1 MPRTRR
7 LERELSAVVDKNQ
20 SLAMELGKIHND
32 FESARIQE
40 RNLAAEF
47 ERRITDIEAERDTAY
62 RQLHDL
68 KTHLKEATAR
78 QESAAT
84 QIRHL
89 ENRLIEEHERHESIL
104 ETMHLTLTQVRSE
117 QQALYDSQSDLGGLV
132 RNTELHLLEVIRAES
147 SRPHTPVLAVSF
159 IAVLVLLN
167 TLAGAAS
174 IWFFRQEFQQI
185 SVLTNDLKLSIEEHI
200 STHKTAL
207 EETTAQNDVQVSRGP
222 DKTGRVASLSGSSNP
237 GKPDHDSANT
247 RHGDSIARAVGETR
261 DQTVSFSDTR
271 AEPPQGESPT
281 LQQARINGY
290 TQHHRYESARWGPPL
305 LLGDPQDQDHDGA
318 SGFDPLVKEL
328 QTNLLVLGFNLGQ
341 GGADGYRGRYTEQAL
356 QEFQILYEPVF
367 RSQQGTASD
376 NLAAHV
382 RDYANLAKEDE
393 KKYKIASEILSAI
406 RLSNLRTGMEFSFL
420 MELAAVESTF
430 NPGSR
435 AAKST
440 AAGLYQFKRDTWLET
455 VKRHGRKYGIGSY
468 AKQVEYIVDS
478 DGNRH
483 PMISNP
489 VVSEHV
495 LDLRHNPR
503 VAALMAAEY
512 LKGNLRQ
519 LSLTLDQEPGRKE
532 MYLTHFLGLSGAIRF
547 LEFLD
552 RNPHKLASD
561 IFPGPALRNK
571 NIFQNKN
578 RKPRTVAEVYDLLGR
593 KFSDVRYKDWRV
605 K

>member
-47 ERRITDIEAERDTAY
+47 ERRVTDIEAERDTAN

-68 KTHLKEATAR
+68 KTRLKEATAR

-89 ENRLIEEHERHESIL
+89 ESRLIEEHQRHESIL
-104 ETMHLTLTQVRSE
+104 ESMHLTLTQVRSE
-117 QQALYDSQSDLGGLV
+117 QQALYESQSDLGGLV

-207 EETTAQNDVQVSRGP
+207 EEKTVQNDVQVSRGL
-222 DKTGRVASLSGSSNP
+222 DKTDIVASLSGSSYP
-237 GKPDHDSANT
+237 GKLDHDSANT
-247 RHGDSIARAVGETR
+247 RHVDSIARAVGETR

-281 LQQARINGY
+281 LQHARINRY

-305 LLGDPQDQDHDGA
+305 LLEGPQDQDHGGA
-318 SGFDPLVKEL
+318 SRFDPLVKEL

-393 KKYKIASEILSAI
+393 RKYKIASEILSAI

-503 VAALMAAEY
+503 VAALLAAEY

-552 RNPHKLASD
+552 RNPHKVASD

>member
-7 LERELSAVVDKNQ
+7 LERELSAVVDNNQ
-20 SLAMELGKIHND
+20 SLARELGTVRDD

-84 QIRHL
+84 QIRRL
-89 ENRLIEEHERHESIL
+89 ESRLIEEHEHHESML

-117 QQALYDSQSDLGGLV
+117 QQALYESQSDLGGLV
-132 RNTELHLLEVIRAES
+132 RNTELHLLQVIQAES
-147 SRPHTPVLAVSF
+147 SRPHTHVLAVSF
-159 IAVLVLLN
+159 IAVLFLLN

-185 SVLTNDLKLSIEEHI
+185 SMQTNDLKLSIEEHI

-207 EETTAQNDVQVSRGP
+207 EEKTAQNDVQVSRGL
-222 DKTGRVASLSGSSNP
+222 DKKGRVASLSGSSNP
-237 GKPDHDSANT
+237 GKLDHDSSNT
-247 RHGDSIARAVGETR
+247 RHADSMGRAVRETH
-261 DQTVSFSDTR
+261 DQTVSFSYVS
-271 AEPPQGESPT
+271 AEPPQVESPVS
-281 LQQARINGY
+281 QQARINGY
-290 TQHHRYESARWGPPL
+290 TQYHRYDSVRWGPPL
-305 LLGDPQDQDHDGA
+305 LLEDPQDQGHDGA
-318 SGFDPLVKEL
+318 SRFDPLVKEL
-328 QTNLLVLGFNLGQ
+328 QNNLLVLGFNLGQ
-341 GGADGYRGRYTEQAL
+341 AGADGYRGRYTEQAL

-367 RSQQGTASD
+367 MSQQGTASD

-382 RDYANLAKEDE
+382 RHYANLAKEDE
-393 KKYKIASEILSAI
+393 RKYKITSEILSAI

-420 MELAAVESTF
+420 MELAGVESTF

-478 DGNRH
+478 DGYRRPVIN
-483 PMISNP
+483 NP

-532 MYLTHFLGLSGAIRF
+532 MYLTHFLGLSGAITF

-552 RNPHKLASD
+552 KNPHKVASD

-571 NIFQNKN
+571 NIFHNKN

-593 KFSDVRYKDWRV
+593 KLSGARHKDWRV